1 MDLFEPGS
9 GSQVHDFNG
18 GILAS
23 GLFWTLP
30 VPDDALWVSP
40 SGRRAVLEVE
50 DLAVLDSFQFFGPNQ
65 TPASVSLRVEWRASD
80 GFVPRG
86 KDLSP
91 CRRPIPRRSWAT
103 SLSPARPASSRAASS
118 GSRSRPA
125 GTPTPGGYAQMGR
138 ERNGVFL
145 S

>member
-86 KDLSP
+86 KDESVPPTDPAAFLGDIAVARSTGFFEG
-91 CRRPIPRRSWAT
+91 REFGFAFEARGDTDPR
-103 SLSPARPASSRAASS
+103 
-118 GSRSRPA
+118 
-125 GTPTPGGYAQMGR
+125 GYAQMGR
-138 ERNGVFL
+138 ERNGTFL

>member
-1 MDLFEPGS
+1 VDLFEPGS

-30 VPDDALWVSP
+30 VPDDALWISQ
-40 SGRRAVLEVE
+40 SGRRAVLEVD
-50 DLAVLDSFQFFGPNQ
+50 DLAVIDSFQFFGPNQ
-65 TPASVSLRVEWRASD
+65 TPASISCRVEWRATDAFVRRGNEDPELPTDPDAFVGDIARARST
-80 GFVPRG
+80 GFFEGSEFGFAFEARGDTDPR
-86 KDLSP
+86 
-91 CRRPIPRRSWAT
+91 
-103 SLSPARPASSRAASS
+103 
-118 GSRSRPA
+118 
-125 GTPTPGGYAQMGR
+125 GYAQMGR